1 MSSFYKRGS
10 KAQRSKSKDLP
21 KGTELIIPLEVF
33 SGEQPSC
40 QLLFQNLWGG
50 IDPEDVDLGVR
61 NKGLEKAFTVA
72 SPVFTHQLVFSL

>member
-10 KAQRSKSKDLP
+10 KSQRSKSKDLP

-50 IDPEDVDLGVR
+50 IQ
-61 NKGLEKAFTVA
+61 A
-72 SPVFTHQLVFSL
+72 SGFSCSPGDFKVENQ